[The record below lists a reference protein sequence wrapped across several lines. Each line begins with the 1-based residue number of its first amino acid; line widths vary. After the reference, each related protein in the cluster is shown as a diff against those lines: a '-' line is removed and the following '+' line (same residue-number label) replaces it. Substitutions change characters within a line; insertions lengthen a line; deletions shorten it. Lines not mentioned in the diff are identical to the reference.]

1 MDDILKGGA
10 EEVGKNQEA
19 VIALLKKLRQAVK
32 LSPGGATT
40 LKAQRTMRRLD
51 QQQASVQVN
60 DDDDDA
66 AAADSGKAAEKK
78 KSADHTKTKS
88 LQAPKL
94 QNTSSEYRLNDDYD
108 VSGIKLPCKFRVVI
122 TPGALVKSSIDIRSS
137 EVAKVP
143 IGTVVIVEHIDGRR
157 ARISAPVGGWVSL
170 HAKDGR
176 TILQKEVKFESVFES
191 LSVCL
196 SLLSC
201 QMVYYK

>member
-1 MDDILKGGA
+1 M
-10 EEVGKNQEA
+10 
-19 VIALLKKLRQAVK
+19 LKKLRQAVK

-51 QQQASVQVN
+51 QQQTSVQVN
-60 DDDDDA
+60 DDDEDD
-66 AAADSGKAAEKK
+66 KPQEKK
-78 KSADHTKTKS
+78 KSDHAKSKS

-108 VSGIKLPCKFRVVI
+108 VSGVKLPCKFRVVI

-176 TILQKEVKFESVFES
+176 TILQKEVWLYLFFFLSIYFSVY
-191 LSVCL
+191 
-196 SLLSC
+196 LL
-201 QMVYYK
+201 